1 MGAMKTINNCFVPLL
16 RNRTRRKAMSVS
28 MKHETKALNEMLSA
42 GKHCSITQILR
53 RLKH

>member
-16 RNRTRRKAMSVS
+16 GNRSRRKASSIS
-28 MKHETKALNEMLSA
+28 MKHESQALNSEILNI
-42 GKHCSITQILR
+42 GNITQILR